1 MQSPAVSTLGAESQP
16 RANGTADAVYR
27 AHARAIYGF
36 IYVKVGSREAAED
49 LTSEVFLRAVSHLD
63 PTREE
68 RSILAWLYRVATN
81 LVNDYWRSHHGAQ
94 VIELDE
100 ARLQRAAPPP
110 PDMIRQEETTRRAV
124 RILEQLPN
132 NYGLVLRCRLLDG
145 MSVAETARHMNTTEA
160 NVKVMQHRAL
170 KHASKFEMDG
180 PAGE

>member
-1 MQSPAVSTLGAESQP
+1 MSTLGAESQP

-36 IYVKVGSREAAED
+36 IYVKVGNREAAED

-170 KHASKFEMDG
+170 KHASKFEIDG

>member
-1 MQSPAVSTLGAESQP
+1 MGAETQVKAVS
-16 RANGTADAVYR
+16 TADAVYR

-36 IYVKVGSREAAED
+36 VYVKVGNREAAED

-63 PTREE
+63 PSREE

-81 LVNDYWRSHHGAQ
+81 LVNDYWRSSQGAQ

-110 PDMIRQEETTRRAV
+110 PDLWRQEETSRRAI

-132 NYGLVLRCRLLDG
+132 NYRTVLRCRLLDG
-145 MSVAETARHMNTTEA
+145 MSVAETARHMQTTEA

-170 KHASKFEMDG
+170 KYAARFPLEGSSNE
-180 PAGE
+180 

>member
-1 MQSPAVSTLGAESQP
+1 MGAESQP
-16 RANGTADAVYR
+16 RANGMADAIYR
-27 AHARAIYGF
+27 THARAIYGF
-36 IYVKVGSREAAED
+36 IYVKVGNREAAED

-63 PTREE
+63 PAREE

-81 LVNDYWRSHHGAQ
+81 LVNDHWRSHLGAQ

-110 PDMIRQEETTRRAV
+110 PDTVRQEETTRRAT

-170 KHASKFEMDG
+170 KHASRFQMDG
-180 PAGE
+180 PSNE

>member
-1 MQSPAVSTLGAESQP
+1 MGAEAQVRPS
-16 RANGTADAVYR
+16 GTTDAVYR

-36 IYVKVGSREAAED
+36 VYVKVGNREAAED

-63 PTREE
+63 PAREE

-81 LVNDYWRSHHGAQ
+81 LVNDYWRSRQGAQ

-110 PDMIRQEETTRRAV
+110 PDLWRQEETTRRAV
-124 RILEQLPN
+124 RILEQLPK
-132 NYGLVLRCRLLDG
+132 NYGTVLRCRLLDG
-145 MSVAETARHMNTTEA
+145 MSVAETARHMQTTEA

-170 KHASKFEMDG
+170 KHAAKLQIDG

>member
-1 MQSPAVSTLGAESQP
+1 MGAESHS
-16 RANGTADAVYR
+16 RAKGTTDTVYR

-36 IYVKVGSREAAED
+36 IYVKVGNREAAED

-81 LVNDYWRSHHGAQ
+81 LINDYWRSHHGAQ

-110 PDMIRQEETTRRAV
+110 PDVVRQEETTRRAV
-124 RILEQLPN
+124 HILQQLPN

-145 MSVAETARHMNTTEA
+145 MSVAETARHMNTSEA

-170 KHASKFEMDG
+170 KHASKFQMDG